1 MTIINES
8 GLYSLI
14 LTSRKPSAKRFKK
27 WITSEVL
34 PNARASY
41 GKDCPISLTTPDKE
55 STPVHQETNSVTA
68 LTFQGYQVR
77 AVNVDGEVFFVG
89 RDVCERL
96 GYTNPNLAMNDHCKG
111 ISKRYPLQTAGGL
124 QQVRII
130 SEPDVMRLIVR
141 SKLPEAESFE
151 RWVFE
156 EVLPSIRKTGG
167 YMVAQQDETPEQ
179 IMARALLVAQDTIE
193 RTKQENIKLSAEVK
207 ELSGCAAAYKS
218 AFDTDGLMRLSEAC
232 RIIKQDYPEIN
243 MHRIPG
249 YLVEAGYLYDSK
261 SKAKPSWRV
270 KVSSADTIKLFQQR
284 VTGVCPY
291 GSVIHIFVTRE
302 GFACLLDW
310 AREGL
315 LPVKKGL
322 DF

>member
-1 MTIINES
+1 MNNLPTTFSFEGNKVRTITKEGNPWWVLSDVCKVLEIALPHRAADRLDSDEKDRHIMTTLGGSQEMTIINES
-8 GLYSLI
+8 GLYSLT

-27 WITSEVL
+27 WVTSEVL
-34 PNARASY
+34 PA
-41 GKDCPISLTTPDKE
+41 
-55 STPVHQETNSVTA
+55 
-68 LTFQGYQVR
+68 
-77 AVNVDGEVFFVG
+77 
-89 RDVCERL
+89 
-96 GYTNPNLAMNDHCKG
+96 
-111 ISKRYPLQTAGGL
+111 
-124 QQVRII
+124 
-130 SEPDVMRLIVR
+130 
-141 SKLPEAESFE
+141 
-151 RWVFE
+151 
-156 EVLPSIRKTGG
+156 IRKTGG
-167 YMVAQQDETPEQ
+167 YIAASRDETPEQ

-270 KVSSADTIKLFQQR
+270 KVSSADTLKLFQQR

-291 GSVIHIFVTRE
+291 GSVIHIFVTQE
-302 GFACLLDW
+302 GFSCLYDW

>member
-1 MTIINES
+1 MNNLPTTFSFEGNQVRTITKEGNPWWVLSDVCKALEVGHAPTAAKRLDDDEKSTVVINDSGNLNASRTIINES

-27 WITSEVL
+27 WVTSEVL
-34 PNARASY
+34 PA
-41 GKDCPISLTTPDKE
+41 
-55 STPVHQETNSVTA
+55 
-68 LTFQGYQVR
+68 
-77 AVNVDGEVFFVG
+77 
-89 RDVCERL
+89 
-96 GYTNPNLAMNDHCKG
+96 
-111 ISKRYPLQTAGGL
+111 
-124 QQVRII
+124 
-130 SEPDVMRLIVR
+130 
-141 SKLPEAESFE
+141 
-151 RWVFE
+151 
-156 EVLPSIRKTGG
+156 IRQTGG
-167 YMVAQQDETPEQ
+167 YIAASREETPEQ

-270 KVSSADTIKLFQQR
+270 KVSSADTLKLFQQR

-302 GFACLLDW
+302 GFARLHDW

-315 LPVKKGL
+315 LPVRKGL